1 MKTLHTLIK
10 YLLPLSG
17 LLLVAASCDS
27 FVAVEL
33 PQSQLSRAAVFE
45 DKATATAALAA
56 IYAKIRDTGLLVGDG
71 SGLSSQLGCYSDELL
86 PFGSPTKNSWPFY
99 NNSLL
104 PTNSSISQYW
114 NSSYNQIYAANAVLE
129 GLQGSTQLSE
139 ETQKQ
144 LQGEALFIRALV
156 HFYLTN
162 LYGAIPY
169 VMVTDYETNSRI
181 DKIATAEVYQKVIG
195 DLQTAASLL
204 LPAYPS
210 SGRLRVNRYAAQALL
225 ARVYLYAKMYPEAS
239 NEASAVLN
247 ATTLY
252 QLETNLDQVF
262 LIGSKESIWMLQAAN
277 AGQNTKEGS
286 LFILT
291 ATPPTNVAL
300 TENLVTSFDPL
311 DSRRLQWIQSISNST
326 TSSTTSWYYTFKYK
340 ERNPTPSSK
349 EYSVVLRLAEQYLI
363 RAEARAQQ
371 GDLIGARE
379 DLNVIRHRAG
389 LAPTTASTKEAL
401 LEAVLEERR
410 WELFCEQGHRFFD
423 LKRYGQLDAALATVK
438 AGWASSD
445 ALFPLPQ
452 NELNTNPKLLPQN
465 TGY

>member
-1 MKTLHTLIK
+1 MKTLDMLKK
-10 YLLPLSG
+10 YLLPLSS
-17 LLLVAASCDS
+17 LLLLGASCDS
-27 FVAVEL
+27 FVAVDL
-33 PQSQLSRAAVFE
+33 PESQLSRRAVFE

-56 IYAKIRDTGLLVGDG
+56 IYAKIRDTGLLIGDG
-71 SGLSSQLGCYSDELL
+71 SGLSSQLGCYADELV
-86 PFGSPTKNSWPFY
+86 PFGSPTKNSWFFY

-114 NSSYNQIYAANAVLE
+114 NNSYNQIYAANAVIE
-129 GLQGSTQLSE
+129 GLKGSTLTE

-144 LQGEALFIRALV
+144 LKGEALFIRALV

-169 VMVTDYETNSRI
+169 VMVTDYTTNSRI
-181 DKIATAEVYQKVIG
+181 DKIPTAEVYQKSIS
-195 DLQTAASLL
+195 DLQTAVSLL
-204 LPAYPS
+204 LPTYPS

-225 ARVYLYAKMYPEAS
+225 ARVYLYARRYAEAS

-247 ATTLY
+247 ASNLY
-252 QLETNLDQVF
+252 QLETDLNQVF
-262 LIGSKESIWMLQAAN
+262 LIASKESIWMLQAAN

-300 TENLVTSFDPL
+300 TENLVASFDPL
-311 DSRRLQWIQSISNST
+311 DERRLQWIQTISNS
-326 TSSTTSWYYTFKYK
+326 STSWYYAFKYK
-340 ERNPTPSSK
+340 ERNTTPSSK

-371 GDLIGARE
+371 GDLIGAQE
-379 DLNVIRHRAG
+379 DLHVIRHRAG
-389 LAPTTASTKEAL
+389 LLPSTASTKEAL
-401 LEAVLEERR
+401 LLAVLQERR
-410 WELFCEQGHRFFD
+410 KELFCEQGHRFFD

-438 AGWASSD
+438 AGWTTTD